1 MCVEGKHLEMVMLGD
16 WCFGVEWDGDA
27 NVEVESGLTCFA
39 NDCADHVYVGLHVE
53 LSNKDTYTC
62 TNS

>member
-1 MCVEGKHLEMVMLGD
+1 MLGD